1 MNNIYKQYKEEI
13 LPALKKEFQ
22 ITNDLAA
29 PKIEKIVINVG
40 ASEALSSKDVIEK
53 IKEQVAQISGQ
64 MPRVTI
70 AKKSISTFKLK
81 KGDIIGVMVTLRGK
95 KAWDF
100 VEKFVSIVAP
110 RMRDFRGLEKSKFDH
125 MGNYNLGITEQILF
139 PQVDYSK
146 VDKIRGMEI
155 TFVISNGSPEKS
167 LKFFELLGLPF
178 KN

>member
-29 PKIEKIVINVG
+29 PKIKKIVINVG
-40 ASEALSSKDVIEK
+40 ASEALSTKDVLDK

-64 MPRVTI
+64 MPRVTA

-100 VEKFVSIVAP
+100 MEKFVSIVAP
-110 RMRDFRGLEKSKFDH
+110 RMRDFRGLEKGKFDH

-139 PQVDYSK
+139 PQIDYSK

-155 TFVISNGSPEKS
+155 TFVISNGSPGKS

>member
-1 MNNIYKQYKEEI
+1 MNNLYKQYKEEI
-13 LPALKKEFQ
+13 LPNLKKEFQ

-29 PKIEKIVINVG
+29 PKIQKIVINVG
-40 ASEALSSKDVIEK
+40 ASEALTSKDVIDK

-64 MPRVTI
+64 MPRVTA

-81 KGDIIGVMVTLRGK
+81 KGDTIGVMATLRGK

-100 VEKFVSIVAP
+100 MEKFVSIVAP
-110 RMRDFRGLEKSKFDH
+110 RMRDFRGLEKGKFDH

-139 PQVDYSK
+139 PQIDYSK
-146 VDKIRGMEI
+146 VDKIRGLEI

-167 LKFFELLGLPF
+167 LKFLESMGLPF
-178 KN
+178 KK